1 MGIEPLGW
9 LILGLAAGS
18 AAAFFMIRPRIHEAE
33 EHTRKTAEAEFAAL
47 SERLHG
53 REEQL
58 CQAKD
63 DLAAAQ
69 SELTALRSEMTR
81 QTERRST
88 AEEKNTRI
96 PELERAIETKEDL
109 IRKLQNESSDFRTRL
124 SEAEVKREEERRAAE
139 EKLALLEDARRQLS
153 DAFQALSAEALRCN
167 NQSFLDL
174 AKATLEKYQEGAQN
188 DLTSRQRAIDDL
200 VKPLKE
206 SLEKVDGRIREIEQ
220 VRTTAYAT
228 LTEQLK
234 SLALTQ
240 GRLEGETANLVRA
253 LRMPSVRGRWGEI
266 QLQRVVELAGMV
278 EYCDFVQQESATTEN
293 GRLRPDMVIR
303 LPNEKNIVI
312 DAKAPL
318 QAYLDA
324 LEAPDEATRT
334 AKLKDHARQI
344 RVHLQAL
351 GAKAYWEQF
360 KPAPEFA
367 ILFLPGETFF
377 SAALEQDPALIEYG
391 VNQRVILATPTTLI
405 ALLRAVA
412 YGWRQEK
419 IAENAEEI
427 SRLGRMLYERIAT
440 MTGHLSVLGKNL
452 DSAVDAYNKT
462 VGSFENR
469 VLVTARK
476 FRELGAS
483 TNCEI
488 EPLQGSEKTA
498 RPLLPE
504 AAAAHF
510 AEAQEKIGSS
520 CGPVDVSATIEDD
533 PVETDS

>member
-1 MGIEPLGW
+1 MGIEVLGG
-9 LILGLAAGS
+9 LIIGLAAGGGV
-18 AAAFFMIRPRIHEAE
+18 AFLVMRGWIREAE
-33 EHTRKTAEAEFAAL
+33 ERSRQEVETELATL
-47 SERLHG
+47 SERLQG
-53 REEQL
+53 REEKLRQE
-58 CQAKD
+58 KD

-69 SELTALRSEMTR
+69 AELTALRCELTR
-81 QTERRST
+81 QTERRSA

-96 PELERAIETKEDL
+96 PELERAVETKDNL
-109 IRKLQNESSDFRTRL
+109 IRELRNECGDFRTRL
-124 SEAEVKREEERRAAE
+124 SEAEVKREEEHRAAE

-188 DLTSRQRAIDDL
+188 DLTSRQRAIDEL

-266 QLQRVVELAGMV
+266 QLQRVVEMAGMV

-293 GRLRPDMVIR
+293 GRLRPDMIIR

-318 QAYLDA
+318 QAYLDS
-324 LEAPDEATRT
+324 LEAPDEKTRT
-334 AKLKDHARQI
+334 ARLKDHARQI

-367 ILFLPGETFF
+367 VLFLPGETFF

-391 VNQRVILATPTTLI
+391 VDQRVILATPTTLI

-419 IAENAEEI
+419 IAENAAEI
-427 SRLGRMLYERIAT
+427 SRLGRTLYERIAT
-440 MTGHLSVLGKNL
+440 MTGHLSGIGRNL
-452 DSAVDAYNKT
+452 DSAVEAYNKT
-462 VGSFENR
+462 IGSFESR

-483 TNCEI
+483 TNGEI
-488 EPLQGSEKTA
+488 DPPQGVEKTA

-504 AAAAHF
+504 TADGQSE
-510 AEAQEKIGSS
+510 EAQEEIPPPG
-520 CGPVDVSATIEDD
+520 GPGDVPTAVKSA
-533 PVETDS
+533 P

>member
-1 MGIEPLGW
+1 MGLEAWGGLLLG
-9 LILGLAAGS
+9 LILGGVAVFFVMRSRIREAGERGRQERETELA
-18 AAAFFMIRPRIHEAE
+18 
-33 EHTRKTAEAEFAAL
+33 TL
-47 SERLHG
+47 SERLQG

-58 CQAKD
+58 RQKKE
-63 DLAAAQ
+63 
-69 SELTALRSEMTR
+69 ELTAGQAELSALRCELTR
-81 QTERRST
+81 QAEQRS
-88 AEEKNTRI
+88 
-96 PELERAIETKEDL
+96 
-109 IRKLQNESSDFRTRL
+109 
-124 SEAEVKREEERRAAE
+124 AAE
-139 EKLALLEDARRQLS
+139 EKLVLLEEARRKLS

-174 AKATLEKYQEGAQN
+174 AKAMLEKYQEGAQN
-188 DLTSRQRAIDDL
+188 DLTARQRAIDEL

-278 EYCDFVQQESATTEN
+278 EYCDFVQQESAATEN

-303 LPNEKNIVI
+303 LPNDKNIVI

-318 QAYLDA
+318 QAYLEA
-324 LEAPDEATRT
+324 LEAPDEKART

-351 GAKAYWEQF
+351 GAKAYWDQF

-367 ILFLPGETFF
+367 VLFLPGETFF

-391 VNQRVILATPTTLI
+391 VDQRVILATPTTLI

-419 IAENAEEI
+419 IAENAAEI
-427 SRLGRMLYERIAT
+427 SRLGRTLYERIAT
-440 MTGHLSVLGKNL
+440 MTGHLSGIGKSL
-452 DSAVDAYNKT
+452 DGAVEAYNKA
-462 VGSFENR
+462 VGSFESR

-483 TNCEI
+483 TNGEI
-488 EPLQGSEKTA
+488 DPPQGVERAA
-498 RPLLPE
+498 RLLPP
-504 AAAAHF
+504 
-510 AEAQEKIGSS
+510 GT
-520 CGPVDVSATIEDD
+520 PDD
-533 PVETDS
+533 RS

>member
-1 MGIEPLGW
+1 MGIEVLGG
-9 LILGLAAGS
+9 LIIGLAAGGGV
-18 AAAFFMIRPRIHEAE
+18 AFLVMRGWIREAE
-33 EHTRKTAEAEFAAL
+33 ERSRQEVETELATL
-47 SERLHG
+47 SERLQG
-53 REEQL
+53 REEKLRQE
-58 CQAKD
+58 KD

-69 SELTALRSEMTR
+69 AELTALRCELTR
-81 QTERRST
+81 QTERRSA

-96 PELERAIETKEDL
+96 PELERAVETKDNL
-109 IRKLQNESSDFRTRL
+109 IRELRNECGDFRTRL
-124 SEAEVKREEERRAAE
+124 SEAEVKREEEHRAAE

-188 DLTSRQRAIDDL
+188 DLTSRQRAIDEL

-266 QLQRVVELAGMV
+266 QLQRVVEMAGMV
-278 EYCDFVQQESATTEN
+278 EYCDFLQQESATTEN
-293 GRLRPDMVIR
+293 GRLRPDMIIR

-318 QAYLDA
+318 QAYLNS
-324 LEAPDEATRT
+324 LEAPDEKTRT
-334 AKLKDHARQI
+334 ARLKDHARQI

-367 ILFLPGETFF
+367 VLFLPGETFF
-377 SAALEQDPALIEYG
+377 SAALEQAPALIEYG
-391 VNQRVILATPTTLI
+391 VDQRVILATPTTLI

-419 IAENAEEI
+419 IAENAAEI
-427 SRLGRMLYERIAT
+427 SRLGRTLYERIAT
-440 MTGHLSVLGKNL
+440 MTGHLSGIGRNL
-452 DSAVDAYNKT
+452 DSAVEAYNKT
-462 VGSFENR
+462 IGSFESR

-483 TNCEI
+483 TNGEI
-488 EPLQGSEKTA
+488 DPPQGVEKTA

-504 AAAAHF
+504 TADGQSE
-510 AEAQEKIGSS
+510 EAQEEIPPPG
-520 CGPVDVSATIEDD
+520 GPGDVPTAVKSA
-533 PVETDS
+533 P

>member
-1 MGIEPLGW
+1 MGIESMGW
-9 LILGLAAGS
+9 LILGLTAGG
-18 AAAFFMIRPRIHEAE
+18 AVAFFMIRPRIREVTERTRQSADAE
-33 EHTRKTAEAEFAAL
+33 LAAL

-58 CQAKD
+58 HQVRD
-63 DLAAAQ
+63 DLTAAQ
-69 SELTALRSEMTR
+69 AELTALRCEMTR
-81 QTERRST
+81 QTERRSA

-96 PELERAIETKEDL
+96 PQLERTIETKDDI
-109 IRKLQNESSDFRTRL
+109 IRELQSECGDFRTRL
-124 SEAEVKREEERRAAE
+124 SETEVKREEERRAAE
-139 EKLALLEDARRQLS
+139 EKLSLLEDARRQLS

-200 VKPLKE
+200 VKPLKD
-206 SLEKVDGRIREIEQ
+206 SLEKVECRIHEIEQ

-278 EYCDFVQQESATTEN
+278 EYCDFVQQESVTTEN
-293 GRLRPDMVIR
+293 GRLRPDMIIR

-318 QAYLDA
+318 QAYLDS
-324 LEAPDEATRT
+324 LEAPDECTRT
-334 AKLKDHARQI
+334 ARLKDHARQI
-344 RVHLQAL
+344 RVHLQTL

-367 ILFLPGETFF
+367 VLFLPGETFF

-391 VNQRVILATPTTLI
+391 VDQRVILATPTTLI

-440 MTGHLSVLGKNL
+440 MTGHLSILGRNL
-452 DSAVDAYNKT
+452 DSAVEAYNKT

-483 TNCEI
+483 TNGEI
-488 EPLQGSEKTA
+488 EALQDVEKAA
-498 RPLLPE
+498 RSLLGE
-504 AAAAHF
+504 MT
-510 AEAQEKIGSS
+510 
-520 CGPVDVSATIEDD
+520 VDHSI
-533 PVETDS
+533 

>member
-1 MGIEPLGW
+1 MGIEALGW
-9 LILGLAAGS
+9 LILGLAAGG
-18 AAAFFMIRPRIHEAE
+18 AAVFFMIRPRIREAK
-33 EHTRKTAEAEFAAL
+33 EHARQGAETEIATL
-47 SERLHG
+47 SERLHS

-58 CQAKD
+58 CQTKD
-63 DLAAAQ
+63 DLAASQMELAALH
-69 SELTALRSEMTR
+69 SELTR
-81 QTERRST
+81 QTERRSA

-96 PELERAIETKEDL
+96 PELERAIETKDDL
-109 IRKLQNESSDFRTRL
+109 VRELRNESGDFRTRL

-266 QLQRVVELAGMV
+266 QLQRVVEMAGMV
-278 EYCDFVQQESATTEN
+278 EYCDFVQQESAATEN
-293 GRLRPDMVIR
+293 GRLRPDMIIR

-318 QAYLDA
+318 QAYLDS
-324 LEAPDEATRT
+324 LEAPDEGTRT

-351 GAKAYWEQF
+351 GAKSYWEQF
-360 KPAPEFA
+360 RPAPEFA
-367 ILFLPGETFF
+367 VLFLPGETFF

-391 VNQRVILATPTTLI
+391 VDQRVILATPTTLI
-405 ALLRAVA
+405 ALLKAVA

-427 SRLGRMLYERIAT
+427 SRLGRILYERITT
-440 MTGHLSVLGKNL
+440 MAGYLSALGKNL
-452 DSAVDAYNKT
+452 GNAVDSYNRA
-462 VGSFENR
+462 VGSFESR
-469 VLVTARK
+469 VLVTTRK
-476 FRELGAS
+476 FRELGAA

-488 EPLQGSEKTA
+488 EPLQGLEKTV
-498 RPLLPE
+498 RPPLTE
-504 AAAAHF
+504 TASG
-510 AEAQEKIGSS
+510 QS
-520 CGPVDVSATIEDD
+520 VDVEESVQTSGCPGDISV
-533 PVETDS
+533 PVETDT

>member
-1 MGIEPLGW
+1 MGIEALGW
-9 LILGLAAGS
+9 LILGLAAGG
-18 AAAFFMIRPRIHEAE
+18 AVAFFVIRPRIREAGERTRQVMEAE
-33 EHTRKTAEAEFAAL
+33 LATL

-58 CQAKD
+58 RQEKD

-69 SELTALRSEMTR
+69 AELTSLRCELTR
-81 QTERRST
+81 QTERRSA

-96 PELERAIETKEDL
+96 PELERAVETKDGL
-109 IRKLQNESSDFRTRL
+109 IRELRNESGDFRTRL
-124 SEAEVKREEERRAAE
+124 SEAEVKREEEHRAAE

-188 DLTSRQRAIDDL
+188 DLTSRQRAIDEL

-266 QLQRVVELAGMV
+266 QLQRVVEMAGMV

-293 GRLRPDMVIR
+293 GRLRPDMIIR

-318 QAYLDA
+318 QAYLDS
-324 LEAPDEATRT
+324 LEAPDEKTRT
-334 AKLKDHARQI
+334 ARLKDHARQI

-367 ILFLPGETFF
+367 VLFLPGETFF

-391 VNQRVILATPTTLI
+391 VDQRVILATPTTLI

-419 IAENAEEI
+419 IAENAAEI

-440 MTGHLSVLGKNL
+440 MTGHLSGIGKNL
-452 DSAVDAYNKT
+452 DSAVEAYNKT
-462 VGSFENR
+462 VGSFESR

-483 TNCEI
+483 TNGEI
-488 EPLQGSEKTA
+488 DPPQGVEKTA

-504 AAAAHF
+504 TADGHSE
-510 AEAQEKIGSS
+510 EA
-520 CGPVDVSATIEDD
+520 
-533 PVETDS
+533 

>member
-1 MGIEPLGW
+1 MGIEALGG
-9 LILGLAAGS
+9 LILGLTAG
-18 AAAFFMIRPRIHEAE
+18 AVVAFFVSRSRIREAAE
-33 EHTRKTAEAEFAAL
+33 RTRQSADAELAAL

-58 CQAKD
+58 HQVKD

-69 SELTALRSEMTR
+69 AELTALRCEMTR
-81 QTERRST
+81 QTERRSA

-96 PELERAIETKEDL
+96 PQLERTIETMDKL
-109 IRKLQNESSDFRTRL
+109 IEELRNESGDFRTRL
-124 SEAEVKREEERRAAE
+124 SETEVKREEERRAAE
-139 EKLALLEDARRQLS
+139 EKLSLLEDARRQLS

-174 AKATLEKYQEGAQN
+174 AKATLEKYQEGAQS

-200 VKPLKE
+200 VKPLKD
-206 SLEKVDGRIREIEQ
+206 SLEKVEGRIREIEQ

-240 GRLEGETANLVRA
+240 GRLEGETANLVKA

-278 EYCDFVQQESATTEN
+278 EHCDFVQQESATTEN

-303 LPNEKNIVI
+303 LPNEKHIVI

-318 QAYLDA
+318 QAYLDS
-324 LEAPDEATRT
+324 LEAPDECTRT
-334 AKLKDHARQI
+334 ERLKDHARQI
-344 RVHLQAL
+344 RVHLQTL
-351 GAKAYWEQF
+351 GAKSYWEQF

-367 ILFLPGETFF
+367 VLFLPGETFF

-391 VNQRVILATPTTLI
+391 VDQRVILATPTTLI

-440 MTGHLSVLGKNL
+440 MTGHLSVLGRNL
-452 DSAVDAYNKT
+452 DSAVEAYNKT

-483 TNCEI
+483 TNGEI
-488 EPLQGSEKTA
+488 ETLQGLEKAA
-498 RPLLPE
+498 RPL
-504 AAAAHF
+504 
-510 AEAQEKIGSS
+510 IGETTGIYS
-520 CGPVDVSATIEDD
+520 IEPDRTRQT
-533 PVETDS
+533 EGKK

>member
-1 MGIEPLGW
+1 MGIEVLGG
-9 LILGLAAGS
+9 LIIGLAAGGGV
-18 AAAFFMIRPRIHEAE
+18 AFLVMRGWIREAE
-33 EHTRKTAEAEFAAL
+33 ERSRQEVETELATL
-47 SERLHG
+47 SERLQG
-53 REEQL
+53 REEKLRQE
-58 CQAKD
+58 KD

-69 SELTALRSEMTR
+69 AELTALRCELTR
-81 QTERRST
+81 QTERRSA

-96 PELERAIETKEDL
+96 PELERAVETKDNL
-109 IRKLQNESSDFRTRL
+109 IRELRNECGDFRTRL
-124 SEAEVKREEERRAAE
+124 SEAEVKREEEHRAAE

-188 DLTSRQRAIDDL
+188 DLTSRQRAIDEL

-266 QLQRVVELAGMV
+266 QLQRVVEMAGMV
-278 EYCDFVQQESATTEN
+278 EYCDFLQQESATTEN
-293 GRLRPDMVIR
+293 GRLRPDMIIR

-318 QAYLDA
+318 QAYLNS
-324 LEAPDEATRT
+324 LEAPDEKTRT
-334 AKLKDHARQI
+334 ARLKDHARQI

-367 ILFLPGETFF
+367 VLFLPGETFF

-391 VNQRVILATPTTLI
+391 VDQRVILATPTTLI

-419 IAENAEEI
+419 IAENAAEI
-427 SRLGRMLYERIAT
+427 SRLGRTLYERIAT
-440 MTGHLSVLGKNL
+440 MTGHLSGIGRNL
-452 DSAVDAYNKT
+452 DSAVEAYNKT
-462 VGSFENR
+462 IGSFESR

-483 TNCEI
+483 TNGEI
-488 EPLQGSEKTA
+488 DPPQGVEKTA

-504 AAAAHF
+504 TADGQSE
-510 AEAQEKIGSS
+510 EAQEEIPPPG
-520 CGPVDVSATIEDD
+520 GPGDVPTAVKSA
-533 PVETDS
+533 P

>member
-1 MGIEPLGW
+1 MGIETLGW
-9 LILGLAAGS
+9 LILGLAAGG
-18 AAAFFMIRPRIHEAE
+18 AVVFFVIWPRIREAE
-33 EHTRKTAEAEFAAL
+33 ERSRRTAEAELATL

-58 CQAKD
+58 HQAKED
-63 DLAAAQ
+63 LTAAQAELAALRC
-69 SELTALRSEMTR
+69 ETAR

-96 PELERAIETKEDL
+96 PELERAVETKNNL
-109 IRKLQNESSDFRTRL
+109 IRELRNESGDFRIRL
-124 SEAEVKREEERRAAE
+124 SEAEVKREEERRSAA

-188 DLTSRQRAIDDL
+188 DLTSRQHAIDDL

-278 EYCDFVQQESATTEN
+278 EYCDFVRQESVTTEN
-293 GRLRPDMVIR
+293 GRLRPDMIIR
-303 LPNEKNIVI
+303 LPNEKHIVI

-318 QAYLDA
+318 QAYLDS
-324 LEAPDEATRT
+324 LEAPDEGTRM

-351 GAKAYWEQF
+351 GAKSYWEQF
-360 KPAPEFA
+360 TPAPEFA
-367 ILFLPGETFF
+367 VLFLPGETFF

-391 VNQRVILATPTTLI
+391 VDQRVILATPTTLI

-440 MTGHLSVLGKNL
+440 MTGHLSALGKNL
-452 DSAVDAYNKT
+452 DNAVEAYNRT

-483 TNCEI
+483 TNGEI
-488 EPLQGSEKTA
+488 ESLQGVEKTA
-498 RPLLPE
+498 RPLLGELTGNP
-504 AAAAHF
+504 A
-510 AEAQEKIGSS
+510 
-520 CGPVDVSATIEDD
+520 VD
-533 PVETDS
+533 

>member
-1 MGIEPLGW
+1 MGIQGLGW
-9 LILGLAAGS
+9 LILGLAAGGVM
-18 AAAFFMIRPRIHEAE
+18 AYLVIRPRIREAE
-33 EHTRKTAEAEFAAL
+33 ERTRQTAEAELATL

-53 REEQL
+53 REEQFN
-58 CQAKD
+58 QAKD
-63 DLAAAQ
+63 NLTAAHV
-69 SELTALRSEMTR
+69 ELTTLRCELTR
-81 QTERRST
+81 QTERRSA

-96 PELERAIETKEDL
+96 PELERAIETKDDL
-109 IRKLQNESSDFRTRL
+109 IRELQDESGGFRTRL
-124 SEAEVKREEERRAAE
+124 SEAEVKREEEHRSAE
-139 EKLALLEDARRQLS
+139 EKLALLEDARCQLS

-234 SLALTQ
+234 SLVLTQ

-266 QLQRVVELAGMV
+266 QLKRVVELAGMV
-278 EYCDFVQQESATTEN
+278 EYCDFVQQESVTTEN
-293 GRLRPDMVIR
+293 GRLRPDMIIR

-318 QAYLDA
+318 QAYLDS
-324 LEAPDEATRT
+324 LEAPDEGTRT
-334 AKLKDHARQI
+334 ARLKDHARQI
-344 RVHLQAL
+344 RVHLQTL
-351 GAKAYWEQF
+351 GTKAYWEQF

-367 ILFLPGETFF
+367 VLFLPGETFF
-377 SAALEQDPALIEYG
+377 SAALEQDPTLIEYG
-391 VNQRVILATPTTLI
+391 VDQRVILATPTTLI

-440 MTGHLSVLGKNL
+440 MTGHLSALGKNL
-452 DSAVDAYNKT
+452 DNAVEAYNRT

-483 TNCEI
+483 TNGEI
-488 EPLQGSEKTA
+488 ESLPGVEKTA
-498 RPLLPE
+498 RPLPGE
-504 AAAAHF
+504 MTGDRAA
-510 AEAQEKIGSS
+510 ESYERISV
-520 CGPVDVSATIEDD
+520 PRRT
-533 PVETDS
+533 VETNGP